1 MSEDPV
7 TAQRLRQGLPIFVAL
22 ASILLV
28 VATMA
33 ALYLGREILVPV
45 TLAILLSFVLVP
57 AVRMLRA
64 AARAAGPRGH
74 PGRGD
79 RVRRPVRARQPDRQ
93 RGVAARLRPA
103 GATRR

>member
-1 MSEDPV
+1 VIEDPV
-7 TAQRLRQGLPIFVAL
+7 TAQRLRQGLPVFVAL

-57 AVRMLRA
+57 AVRMLRRLHVP
-64 AARAAGPRGH
+64 RA
-74 PGRGD
+74 
-79 RVRRPVRARQPDRQ
+79 
-93 RGVAARLRPA
+93 PA
-103 GATRR
+103 VLLVVVIVFGGLFGIGSLIAS

>member
-7 TAQRLRQGLPIFVAL
+7 TAQRLREGLPVIVAL
-22 ASILLV
+22 ASLLLI

-57 AVRMLRA
+57 AVRMLGGSACRG
-64 AARAAGPRGH
+64 RPRCSWWW
-74 PGRGD
+74 
-79 RVRRPVRARQPDRQ
+79 
-93 RGVAARLRPA
+93 
-103 GATRR
+103 